1 MTCPLASFMP
11 QTFTNASVTVFS
23 RDSLI
28 VSMAAPGG
36 KQKLHGFYTNCHG
49 AAGIDE
55 RAVLYCAPVSPR

>member
-11 QTFTNASVTVFS
+11 QTCASALVTVFS

-28 VSMAAPGG
+28 VSMAAPSG
-36 KQKLHGFYTNCHG
+36 KQKLRGFYTNCHG

-55 RAVLYCAPVSPR
+55 RAVLYFAPVSPR